1 MNAKLLLKWIYLRC
15 HNEDYPNQN
24 KEKRAVKQHWDDLGK
39 NISRTAR

>member
-24 KEKRAVKQHWDDLGK
+24 KEQRATG
-39 NISRTAR
+39 I